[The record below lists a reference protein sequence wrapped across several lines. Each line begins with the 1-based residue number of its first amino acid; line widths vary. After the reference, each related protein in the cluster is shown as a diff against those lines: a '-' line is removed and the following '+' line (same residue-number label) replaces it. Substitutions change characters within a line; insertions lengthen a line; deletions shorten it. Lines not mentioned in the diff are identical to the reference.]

1 GNFSVDSFPGQV
13 KGDFRRPFQLPDVLA
28 WGRLA
33 MLRPSV
39 LLALVA
45 AAILAGLLPAAD
57 EKKEEP
63 KDPVKV
69 KTQLR
74 QHWKELGLD
83 KDQVNKIY
91 EVQTDYGTKIAAL
104 QKQIN
109 ELKKKQEQEEF
120 ALLTDAQKARLK
132 EILAAK
138 ADPTKKD
145 DKKDDKKDEKKDSK
159 TDPAKKHTKKAA
171 PAKEDKTDPAK
182 KDEKK

>member
-1 GNFSVDSFPGQV
+1 
-13 KGDFRRPFQLPDVLA
+13 
-28 WGRLA
+28 

-39 LLALVA
+39 LLALLA

-57 EKKEEP
+57 DKKEEP

-83 KDQVNKIY
+83 KEQVNKIY
-91 EVQTDYGTKIAAL
+91 EVQTDYGSKIAAL

-109 ELKKKQEQEEF
+109 ELKKKQEVDEF
-120 ALLTDAQKARLK
+120 AVLTDAQKARLK

-145 DKKDDKKDEKKDSK
+145 DKKDDKKDEKKDG
-159 TDPAKKHTKKAA
+159 
-171 PAKEDKTDPAK
+171 KTDPAK
-182 KDEKK
+182 KDDKKDAPAKDEKKDEKK

>member
-1 GNFSVDSFPGQV
+1 
-13 KGDFRRPFQLPDVLA
+13 LTLA
-28 WGRLA
+28 KDRLQQGAFVAHSRILMFLLGRFA
-33 MLRPSV
+33 MLRPSMT
-39 LLALVA
+39 LALLSA
-45 AAILAGLLPAAD
+45 AVLAGLLLAAD
-57 EKKEEP
+57 DKKDDKKDEP
-63 KDPVKV
+63 KDTPVKV
-69 KTQLR
+69 KMQLR

-91 EVQTDYGTKIAAL
+91 EVQTEYGTKIAQL

-120 ALLTDAQKARLK
+120 GVLTDTQKARLK

-145 DKKDDKKDEKKDSK
+145 DKKDDKKDSK
-159 TDPAKKHTKKAA
+159 TDPAKKDDKK
-171 PAKEDKTDPAK
+171 DDK